1 MVAKSQYG
9 TQDGL
14 QGEEGIVQSQPV
26 NNAPTSED
34 EESPLLGGSQD
45 TEQTVKTAEGVG
57 AIVAVLLLGEFISN
71 ADATLVMAAAGRV
84 SSDFNRLRD
93 ASWLS
98 TGYTV
103 GLCAAQPMY
112 GKLSDIYGRKPLL
125 LISYFLFAVGC
136 IICGIGPQMWTII
149 LGRAI
154 SGMGGAGTMII
165 SSVIIT
171 DIVPRR
177 EVATWRSYVN
187 ISMTLG
193 RSLGGPV
200 GGWLSDTI
208 GWRWL
213 FLVQVPFVVLA
224 AFLVVVKLQICE
236 KAASNKDSTFSKLAN
251 VDFLGTGFLGGAI
264 IAITCMIDQGGKS
277 FPWRSWI
284 TVVMGGGGLLLL
296 ISFVLVEAY
305 VAKDPIFNLRILRR
319 PNVAISYI
327 IGFLQIMAQLG
338 MLFSIPLYFQVTQ
351 GASTTAS
358 GGHLV
363 PTIIGNTVG
372 GILAGLYVRKT
383 GRYKL
388 LLILAGL
395 ISSIAYVLLYLFWN
409 GNTGFWESLYVFPG
423 GFGTGIASAAG
434 FVAMTAI
441 LPSDEMAMAT
451 SGYML
456 LISFAMTAGVTM
468 CNSVLGIEF
477 EAQLRRNVRGPGS
490 ENIIK
495 RAMADTDYIAH
506 LTGQIREVVLACYLS
521 GLKQTYVVSSVSS
534 LAAAFFGLFIR
545 NHQL

>member
-1 MVAKSQYG
+1 MVAKNQYG
-9 TQDGL
+9 TQDAL
-14 QGEEGIVQSQPV
+14 QDEEGIVQSQPV
-26 NNAPTSED
+26 NNAHTFGD
-34 EESPLLGGSQD
+34 EESPLLGESQN
-45 TEQTVKTAEGVG
+45 TAQTVKTAAGVG
-57 AIVAVLLLGEFISN
+57 AIVTVLLLGEFISN
-71 ADATLVMAAAGRV
+71 ADATLVMAAAGRI

-98 TGYTV
+98 TGYTL

-136 IICGIGPQMWTII
+136 IICGVGPQMWTVI

-177 EVATWRSYVN
+177 DVATWRSYVN
-187 ISMTLG
+187 IAMTLG

-213 FLVQVPFVVLA
+213 FLIQVPFVALA
-224 AFLVVVKLQICE
+224 AFLVVVKLQIGQ
-236 KAASNKDSTFSKLAN
+236 KAIYNKDSTLSKLAN

-284 TVVMGGGGLLLL
+284 TVVMGGGGLILL

-477 EAQLRRNVRGPGS
+477 EAQLRRNVGGPGS

>member
-1 MVAKSQYG
+1 
-9 TQDGL
+9 
-14 QGEEGIVQSQPV
+14 
-26 NNAPTSED
+26 
-34 EESPLLGGSQD
+34 
-45 TEQTVKTAEGVG
+45 
-57 AIVAVLLLGEFISN
+57 
-71 ADATLVMAAAGRV
+71 
-84 SSDFNRLRD
+84 
-93 ASWLS
+93 
-98 TGYTV
+98 
-103 GLCAAQPMY
+103 
-112 GKLSDIYGRKPLL
+112 
-125 LISYFLFAVGC
+125 
-136 IICGIGPQMWTII
+136 
-149 LGRAI
+149 
-154 SGMGGAGTMII
+154 
-165 SSVIIT
+165 
-171 DIVPRR
+171 
-177 EVATWRSYVN
+177 
-187 ISMTLG
+187 
-193 RSLGGPV
+193 
-200 GGWLSDTI
+200 
-208 GWRWL
+208 
-213 FLVQVPFVVLA
+213 
-224 AFLVVVKLQICE
+224 
-236 KAASNKDSTFSKLAN
+236 
-251 VDFLGTGFLGGAI
+251 
-264 IAITCMIDQGGKS
+264 MIDQGGKS

-284 TVVMGGGGLLLL
+284 TVVMGSGGLLLL
-296 ISFVLVEAY
+296 VSFILVEAY

-388 LLILAGL
+388 LLVLAGL

-409 GNTGFWESLYVFPG
+409 GNTGFLESLYVFPG

-441 LPSDEMAMAT
+441 LPTDEMAMAT

-521 GLKQTYVVSSVSS
+521 GLKHTYVISSVSS

>member
-1 MVAKSQYG
+1 
-9 TQDGL
+9 L
-14 QGEEGIVQSQPV
+14 E
-26 NNAPTSED
+26 
-34 EESPLLGGSQD
+34 
-45 TEQTVKTAEGVG
+45 
-57 AIVAVLLLGEFISN
+57 
-71 ADATLVMAAAGRV
+71 R
-84 SSDFNRLRD
+84 
-93 ASWLS
+93 
-98 TGYTV
+98 
-103 GLCAAQPMY
+103 
-112 GKLSDIYGRKPLL
+112 
-125 LISYFLFAVGC
+125 FL
-136 IICGIGPQMWTII
+136 IIC
-149 LGRAI
+149 R
-154 SGMGGAGTMII
+154 
-165 SSVIIT
+165 
-171 DIVPRR
+171 
-177 EVATWRSYVN
+177 
-187 ISMTLG
+187 
-193 RSLGGPV
+193 
-200 GGWLSDTI
+200 
-208 GWRWL
+208 L
-213 FLVQVPFVVLA
+213 FLIQVPFVALA
-224 AFLVVVKLQICE
+224 ALLVVVKLNISE
-236 KAASNKDSTFSKLAN
+236 KPASNKDGRLSKLAK
-251 VDFLGTGFLGGAI
+251 VDFMGTAFLGGAI
-264 IAITCMIDQGGKS
+264 IAITSLIDQGGKS

-327 IGFLQIMAQLG
+327 VGFLQVMAQLG

-358 GGHLV
+358 GGLLV

-383 GRYKL
+383 GRYQL

-395 ISSIAYVLLYLFWN
+395 ISCIAYVLLYFFWN

-434 FVAMTAI
+434 FVAMTAT

-477 EAQLRRNVRGPGS
+477 ESQLRRNVQGPGS
-490 ENIIK
+490 ENIIR

-506 LTGQIREVVLACYLS
+506 LTGQIREVVVACYLS

>member
-1 MVAKSQYG
+1 M
-9 TQDGL
+9 
-14 QGEEGIVQSQPV
+14 GETIHFFRNHRLFS
-26 NNAPTSED
+26 
-34 EESPLLGGSQD
+34 
-45 TEQTVKTAEGVG
+45 
-57 AIVAVLLLGEFISN
+57 
-71 ADATLVMAAAGRV
+71 
-84 SSDFNRLRD
+84 NRLF
-93 ASWLS
+93 
-98 TGYTV
+98 
-103 GLCAAQPMY
+103 
-112 GKLSDIYGRKPLL
+112 
-125 LISYFLFAVGC
+125 LI
-136 IICGIGPQMWTII
+136 
-149 LGRAI
+149 
-154 SGMGGAGTMII
+154 
-165 SSVIIT
+165 
-171 DIVPRR
+171 
-177 EVATWRSYVN
+177 
-187 ISMTLG
+187 
-193 RSLGGPV
+193 
-200 GGWLSDTI
+200 
-208 GWRWL
+208 
-213 FLVQVPFVVLA
+213 QVPFVALA
-224 AFLVVVKLQICE
+224 AFLVVVKLQIGQ
-236 KAASNKDSTFSKLAN
+236 KVVSNKDSTLSKLAN

-264 IAITCMIDQGGKS
+264 VAITCMIDQGGKS

-284 TVVMGGGGLLLL
+284 TVVMGGGGLILF

-363 PTIIGNTVG
+363 PTIVGNTVG

-441 LPSDEMAMAT
+441 LPSDEIAMAT

-521 GLKQTYVVSSVSS
+521 GLKHTYVVSSVSS

-545 NHQL
+545 NHHL